1 MAALLAFARFY
12 MKLSHCVVLVAVAA
26 LVSSCGDNE
35 TQVQQP
41 AKGPAVVGGGTNA
54 VTKVTVTPAPPPPV
68 TPAKPATTLFP
79 AGGAANAT
87 SAKTPDAVAK
97 APGLPA
103 DGNTPASEA
112 KPKLVRASAKVVMVK
127 MDPDMKFVVLEFFTT
142 EVPTV
147 GSQITL
153 YRGKE
158 RVATVK
164 ATEPMKPPLV
174 TADILD
180 GEPRK
185 GDEVR

>member
-1 MAALLAFARFY
+1 
-12 MKLSHCVVLVAVAA
+12 MKLFHCVVLFAVAA
-26 LVSSCGDNE
+26 IVSSCGDKE

-41 AKGPAVVGGGTNA
+41 AQGPAVTGGGTNA
-54 VTKVTVTPAPPPPV
+54 VAKVTVTPAPPPPV
-68 TPAKPATTLFP
+68 APARPATTLFP
-79 AGGAANAT
+79 AGGSANA
-87 SAKTPDAVAK
+87 APARTPDTK
-97 APGLPA
+97 SSAPPA
-103 DGNTPASEA
+103 GGNTPSSEA
-112 KPKLVRASAKVVMVK
+112 KPKPAQASAKVVMVNAEL
-127 MDPDMKFVVLEFFTT
+127 KFVVLEFSTG

-153 YRGKE
+153 YRGKD